1 MVYCIVH
8 LYNVLRFWGGDYLIF
23 CLPLA
28 DVPINSAINKRQR
41 CQDDLHFAGIPVL
54 MVKAE
59 HFKPG
64 NHSRDLWYQLT
75 LVKEDTLNAGE
86 RGRERERSKTKTV
99 VDVVFRNVRAAIVV
113 KREVS

>member
-1 MVYCIVH
+1 
-8 LYNVLRFWGGDYLIF
+8 
-23 CLPLA
+23 
-28 DVPINSAINKRQR
+28 
-41 CQDDLHFAGIPVL
+41 